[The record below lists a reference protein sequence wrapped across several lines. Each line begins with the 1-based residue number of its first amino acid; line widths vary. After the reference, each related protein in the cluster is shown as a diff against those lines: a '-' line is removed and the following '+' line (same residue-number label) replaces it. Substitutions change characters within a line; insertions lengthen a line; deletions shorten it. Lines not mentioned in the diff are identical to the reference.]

1 MLEQTR
7 VDGGGQAA
15 SARLNEEI
23 NQWAPSSH
31 ISPPGPGHCAL
42 YKSLVIYWRL
52 GAHDGRCCTLNI
64 THRYTTDIFQDFSRC
79 KDFKIGLF
87 RSRFIKIFQD
97 FSRFFKIYSVLETT
111 CFIAVDSSEMIIHHR
126 RK

>member
-23 NQWAPSSH
+23 NQWATSSH
-31 ISPPGPGHCAL
+31 ISPPGPEHCAL

-52 GAHDGRCCTLNI
+52 GAHDG
-64 THRYTTDIFQDFSRC
+64 TDIPQIFFRIFQDVRISRLDC
-79 KDFKIGLF
+79 
-87 RSRFIKIFQD
+87 SVQD
-97 FSRFFKIYSVLETT
+97 LSRFFKIYSVLETT
-111 CFIAVDSSEMIIHHR
+111 CSTAVDSSEMIIHHR
-126 RK
+126 Q

>member
-23 NQWAPSSH
+23 NQWATSSH
-31 ISPPGPGHCAL
+31 ISPPGPEHCAL
-42 YKSLVIYWRL
+42 LCTNHLLSTGDWGHMMA
-52 GAHDGRCCTLNI
+52 GAAHCTL
-64 THRYTTDIFQDFSRC
+64 HTDIQQIFFQDFSRC

-97 FSRFFKIYSVLETT
+97 FSRYTDTVFWKLHASLQ
-111 CFIAVDSSEMIIHHR
+111 
-126 RK
+126 

>member
-23 NQWAPSSH
+23 NQWATSSH
-31 ISPPGPGHCAL
+31 ISPPGPEHCAL

-52 GAHDGRCCTLNI
+52 GAHDDGRCCTLHV
-64 THRYTTDIFQDFSRC
+64 THRYITDIFQDFSRC

-97 FSRFFKIYSVLETT
+97 FSRYTDTVFWKLHASLQ
-111 CFIAVDSSEMIIHHR
+111 
-126 RK
+126 